1 MRQILLIMLIFIGF
15 AFAQEKDHIAA
26 AELIKGLLND
36 SVELYK
42 QGKADEAK
50 MMSDSVYF
58 QHFESMEGDISI
70 NLGRKAYKMERKF
83 KNLSR
88 MYKEKQDIKRVQAL
102 VDGLIFDLDEV
113 APIIQTGFRLVA
125 EKSDDGKSDAEI
137 DALYAKISK
146 SSKMKR
152 RLSLRL

>member
-42 QGKADEAK
+42 QGRADEAK

-70 NLGRKAYKMERKF
+70 NLGRKAYKMERKQAR
-83 KNLSR
+83 KNRADFVFAKKARQKPLHQR
-88 MYKEKQDIKRVQAL
+88 TD
-102 VDGLIFDLDEV
+102 DD
-113 APIIQTGFRLVA
+113 
-125 EKSDDGKSDAEI
+125 SDYG
-137 DALYAKISK
+137 
-146 SSKMKR
+146 
-152 RLSLRL
+152 